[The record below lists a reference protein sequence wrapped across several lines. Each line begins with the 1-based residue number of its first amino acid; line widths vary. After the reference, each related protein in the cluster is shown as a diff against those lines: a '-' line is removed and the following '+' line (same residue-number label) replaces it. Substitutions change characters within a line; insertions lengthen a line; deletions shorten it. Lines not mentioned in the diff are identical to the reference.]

1 MRVFE
6 SALTL
11 AGGLFACRTASA
23 FVAPAASIRQ
33 EDWALRNAPAGG
45 ASTTSTY
52 GSSRGAPATRMM
64 AAEGVTFGELDGTD
78 VRVGIISTRW
88 NEEIVNRLTDGVKE
102 SLKEC
107 NVTDANIFETKVPGA
122 FELPLA
128 ARFLSLSQTVDAV
141 VCVGCLIK
149 GDTMHFEYIAESTC
163 KGLMDVSIQTSTPVV
178 LGVLTCTEEEQA
190 IKRSTGDNN
199 HGVDW
204 GKTAVEMGLLRMS
217 ATGIGK
223 KASKSKHGAGGALG
237 FGKSLDDK
245 KDGKD
250 GAIPGSKPKKI
261 GF

>member
-1 MRVFE
+1 MRVVE
-6 SALTL
+6 SMLTL
-11 AGGLFACRTASA
+11 AGGLFACRMASA
-23 FVAPAASIRQ
+23 FVAPAASIR
-33 EDWALRNAPAGG
+33 ALRNAPAD
-45 ASTTSTY
+45 ASMTSTH
-52 GSSRGAPATRMM
+52 SRGPSFTRMM
-64 AAEGVTFGELDGTD
+64 AAEGVTFGDLDGSE

-88 NEEIVNRLTDGVKE
+88 NEEIVDRLTDGVKQ
-102 SLKEC
+102 SLKDC
-107 NVTDANIFETKVPGA
+107 NVTESNIFETKVPGA

-128 ARFLSLSQTVDAV
+128 ARFLALSQTVDAV

-163 KGLMDVSIQTSTPVV
+163 QGLMDVSILTATPVI

-190 IKRSTGDNN
+190 VKRSTGDGN
-199 HGVDW
+199 HGLDW

-217 ATGIGK
+217 ATGMGK
-223 KASKSKHGAGGALG
+223 KARDRTRTGGALG
-237 FGKSLDDK
+237 FGKGLDDDK

>member
-23 FVAPAASIRQ
+23 FVAPAASIR
-33 EDWALRNAPAGG
+33 ALRNAPAGG

-107 NVTDANIFETKVPGA
+107 NVTESNIFETKVPGA

-217 ATGIGK
+217 ATGVGK
-223 KASKSKHGAGGALG
+223 KAGGALG

>member
-1 MRVFE
+1 MRAFE
-6 SALTL
+6 SVLAL
-11 AGGLFACRTASA
+11 AGGVFACQTASA

-33 EDWALRNAPAGG
+33 DQ
-45 ASTTSTY
+45 
-52 GSSRGAPATRMM
+52 SSSCDGTWDEKQSGPSLCHRSSSMM
-64 AAEGVTFGELDGTD
+64 AAEGVTFEDLDGTD

-88 NEEIVNRLTDGVKE
+88 NAEIVDRLTGGVKE
-102 SLKEC
+102 SLKAC
-107 NVTDANIFETKVPGA
+107 NVSDSNIFETKVPGA

-128 ARFLSLSQTVDAV
+128 ARFLALSQTVDAV

-163 KGLMDVSIQTSTPVV
+163 QGLMDVSILTATPIV

-199 HGVDW
+199 HGADW

-217 ATGIGK
+217 ATGMGK
-223 KASKSKHGAGGALG
+223 KAREKKNAGAALG
-237 FGKSLDDK
+237 FGKSLEDAK
-245 KDGKD
+245 NKDG
-250 GAIPGSKPKKI
+250 GAIPDEKPKKI